1 MKPEQQVYVTK
12 IDLEEVWN
20 AIEYQ
25 NKTIN
30 YLIKETSQLNK
41 KLQEAENKLR
51 LRSNDRL
58 KLI

>member
-41 KLQEAENKLR
+41 KLQEAENRLR